1 MFRRYSETKK
11 GGLDRKTIEAMLKW
25 EPLQS
30 VFIPCSSEED
40 TLDREGCMEYTW
52 EDSHTSHGTYRRHR

>member
-30 VFIPCSSEED
+30 VFVPVEE
-40 TLDREGCMEYTW
+40 LDREDCMEYAW
-52 EDSHTSHGTYRRHR
+52 EDSHTSHGTYRRHL